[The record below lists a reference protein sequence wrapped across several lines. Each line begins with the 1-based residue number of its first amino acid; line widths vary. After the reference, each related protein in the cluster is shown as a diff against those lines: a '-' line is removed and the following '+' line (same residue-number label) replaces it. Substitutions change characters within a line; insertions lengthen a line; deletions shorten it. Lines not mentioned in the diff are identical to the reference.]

1 MRPTYDEIYSE
12 MARLIA
18 QRSTCPRAN
27 VGAVLVDA
35 RNRIIGTGYNGSP
48 TGQAFARAQVGK
60 VWPRSLDRSATQ
72 LLPRRV
78 GEPFSCGEGTRRQA
92 QARAQT
98 LWVAGS
104 ADAGSQLL
112 LGPGT

>member
-1 MRPTYDEIYSE
+1 MLSVSQALVERALERPSR
-12 MARLIA
+12 ARRFWTA
-18 QRSTCPRAN
+18 PHQPT
-27 VGAVLVDA
+27 D
-35 RNRIIGTGYNGSP
+35 GSP

-60 VWPRSLDRSATQ
+60 VWPRPLDRSATQ
-72 LLPRRV
+72 LLPRRA
-78 GEPFSCGEGTRRQA
+78 GQPFSCGEGTRRQV

-112 LGPGT
+112 QGPGT